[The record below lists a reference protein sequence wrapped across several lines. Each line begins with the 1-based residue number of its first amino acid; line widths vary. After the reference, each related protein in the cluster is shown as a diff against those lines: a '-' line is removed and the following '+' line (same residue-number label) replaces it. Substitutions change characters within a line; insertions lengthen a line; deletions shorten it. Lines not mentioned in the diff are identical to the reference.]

1 MSKKLLIVGLNPND
15 RLNQAIFLAKSMMC
29 LNNLPKDCNCQNCI
43 RVDKKNHPNVF
54 FIAFD
59 KDETSEVKLE
69 EIQKINLE
77 SQKACFEE
85 GPSIFIINHA
95 ENLTKSAA
103 NALLKTLEEKQNRNF
118 FLLAPSRFS
127 VLPTIS
133 SRLQILRIKPT
144 LKTYATHPVCIQK
157 IDEITKTAP
166 CKRLHLLNDFSLEK
180 NSLLDEIHQYMETLE
195 NLLWGNFEESPKTKF
210 NKFLNEYLSIG
221 QALLLCEKNLL
232 KNLNPKL
239 VLEELIFNQWPY
251 SP

>member
-1 MSKKLLIVGLNPND
+1 MSKKLLIVGLNPID
-15 RLNQAIFLAKSMMC
+15 RLNQAILLAKSMMC
-29 LNNLPKDCNCQNCI
+29 LKNLPKGCECQNCI
-43 RVDKKNHPNVF
+43 RIDKKSHPNLF
-54 FIAFD
+54 LIAFD
-59 KDETSEVKLE
+59 KDETSEIKLE

-85 GPSIFIINHA
+85 GPSVFIINNSQ
-95 ENLTKSAA
+95 NLTKSAA
-103 NALLKTLEEKQNRNF
+103 NALLKTLEEIQNRNF

-133 SRLQILRIKPT
+133 SRLQIMRVKPSS
-144 LKTYATHPVCIQK
+144 KTYATSSDFSQRIEK
-157 IDEITKTAP
+157 ITKTAP
-166 CKRLHLLNDFSLEK
+166 YKRLHLLNDFSLEK

-195 NLLWGNFEESPKTKF
+195 KFFWDNFEKNPQPKF

-221 QALLLCEKNLL
+221 KALLLCEKNLL

-239 VLEELIFNQWPY
+239 VLEELLFNEWPY